1 MKDHICFSLIIITIL
16 VDDYHKLILKWS
28 LDGIAEVQK
37 EKAVQ
42 SIICMTF
49 GFQISGNRE
58 LAVVFPL

>member
-1 MKDHICFSLIIITIL
+1 MKDHICFSLIMITIL

-28 LDGIAEVQK
+28 LDGITEVQK
-37 EKAVQ
+37 EKAAQ
-42 SIICMTF
+42 SISCMTF